1 MRFVGWAAKVLI
13 AVGESNKGNLGPG
26 AGLAKIGETL
36 GYPNLHRDDFVA
48 REGPAGGLMTAMDD
62 LEDTDLVQFQNVDY
76 GCTLTGWGRDVV
88 VAGLPTIYPDIF
100 DIVLSPVQ
108 IQFLARL
115 HESCLIEG
123 DAWASF
129 QFADADVIYA
139 EIGLPS
145 TEYADTIERFT
156 FLGDLEKKGMVKRE
170 HRTMGSTDSYRPT
183 LAGAIVVTEPN
194 PLPGAGR
201 AGLIDWSV
209 PTPGFDAV
217 ERELGDLKVK
227 LLAATSDADLSD
239 VGLRCRRIL
248 VETMQA
254 VYRTEMV
261 PEGVTPPSP
270 QDADEMLRHFLASRL
285 TGKDHEPYRRFIRG
299 AWALASARVHADRT
313 GRAAA
318 FAATQGTISF
328 VRAIQAIERERPREE

>member
-1 MRFVGWAAKVLI
+1 MRFVEWAAKVLT
-13 AVGESNKGNLGPG
+13 AVGEANRGNLGPG
-26 AGLAKIGETL
+26 AGLAKVGEVL
-36 GYPNLHRDDFVA
+36 GFPNLQRDDFVA

-62 LEDTDLVQFQNVDY
+62 LEGVDLVQFQNVDY
-76 GCTLTGWGRDVV
+76 GCTLSGRGRDIV

-100 DIVLSPVQ
+100 DIVLRPVQ

-115 HESCLIEG
+115 YEACLVEG
-123 DAWASF
+123 DGWANL
-129 QFADADVIYA
+129 QFADADAIYA

-145 TEYADTIERFT
+145 SEYADTIERFT
-156 FLGDLEKKGMVKRE
+156 FFGDLEKKGMAKRE
-170 HRTMGSTDSYRPT
+170 HRTLGSADSYRPT

-194 PLPGAGR
+194 PLPGGGR

-227 LLAATSDADLSD
+227 LLAATTDADLSD
-239 VGLRCRRIL
+239 IGLRCRRIL
-248 VETMQA
+248 VETMQ
-254 VYRTEMV
+254 VIYRTEMA
-261 PEGVTPPSP
+261 PEGQKPPSP
-270 QDADEMLRHFLASRL
+270 QDADEMLGLYLSARL
-285 TGKDHEPYRRFIRG
+285 PGKDYEAYRQFIRG

-318 FAATQGTISF
+318 FAAAQGTISF
-328 VRAIQAIERERPREE
+328 VRAIQAIERERPLEA